1 MTIYD
6 ITPVVA
12 EATNTIVAP
21 LTEIIDKNHCLF
33 EGHEVEM
40 VELNGEILF
49 NANDV
54 AELLGIKNIR
64 ENLRK
69 MNDNQV
75 VKLTNSDVR
84 DTDIRKMNNKGENFL
99 TESGLYKLAF
109 RSNKESAERFTD
121 WVTDEVIPQIRKTGG
136 YIPHDEDMS
145 DDEIMARALIVAQNT
160 IAEKSKKLDL
170 AEKENLKLTSIIE
183 SQKPKLEYLD
193 EILSCDDALLV
204 TTIAFDYGLSA
215 VALNRILEEERI
227 QRKVRG
233 QWVLYSKYLGKG
245 YTKTETKMI
254 GDKTLTQSIKDGDI
268 GGGNGALIFD
278 AKSEHTG
285 SGEIQEDNLA
295 DIGKS
300 LKVTSDTTSII
311 AYFKTDKIK
320 LGKYGIAIR
329 AKTNNNTLGK
339 NILKVEVLKIS
350 KTDEETNIKT
360 IEFKGTN
367 FEKNNNYCWLTS
379 FFDYALAKSD
389 GDKLGI
395 KISTAESM
403 GESITLELDYVSILP
418 LMSAQYVM
426 G

>member
-21 LTEIIDKNHCLF
+21 LTEILDNNHCLF
-33 EGHEVEM
+33 EGHAVEM
-40 VELNGEILF
+40 VEIEGEILF
-49 NANDV
+49 NAKDV
-54 AELLGIKNIR
+54 AELLEMSDVTVRRHIQGMSEK
-64 ENLRK
+64 
-69 MNDNQV
+69 QV
-75 VKLTNSDVR
+75 VKLRNSNVQNLNF
-84 DTDIRKMNNKGENFL
+84 RKLHNTGENFL

-254 GDKTLTQSIKDGDI
+254 GDKPRVQTLWTQKGRM
-268 GGGNGALIFD
+268 LIHD
-278 AKSEHTG
+278 VLAKR
-285 SGEIQEDNLA
+285 N
-295 DIGKS
+295 
-300 LKVTSDTTSII
+300 
-311 AYFKTDKIK
+311 
-320 LGKYGIAIR
+320 IR
-329 AKTNNNTLGK
+329 A
-339 NILKVEVLKIS
+339 
-350 KTDEETNIKT
+350 
-360 IEFKGTN
+360 
-367 FEKNNNYCWLTS
+367 
-379 FFDYALAKSD
+379 
-389 GDKLGI
+389 
-395 KISTAESM
+395 
-403 GESITLELDYVSILP
+403 
-418 LMSAQYVM
+418 LMDVANEQIGM
-426 G
+426 EM

>member
-21 LTEIIDKNHCLF
+21 LTEIIDNNHGIF
-33 EGHEVEM
+33 EGHEIEIF
-40 VELNGEILF
+40 EFDGEILF
-49 NANDV
+49 NPYQVGECLEISDATVRDHM
-54 AELLGIKNIR
+54 
-64 ENLRK
+64 RK
-69 MNDNQV
+69 MNKNQV
-75 VKLTNSDVR
+75 VKLTNSDVAS
-84 DTDIRKMNNKGENFL
+84 TNIRKLNNAGENFL
-99 TESGLYKLAF
+99 TESGLYKLLMKS
-109 RSNKESAERFTD
+109 RKPQAERFTD
-121 WVTDEVIPQIRKTGG
+121 WITDKVIPQIRKTGG

-254 GDKTLTQSIKDGDI
+254 GDKPRVQTLWTQKGRM
-268 GGGNGALIFD
+268 LIHD
-278 AKSEHTG
+278 VLAKR
-285 SGEIQEDNLA
+285 N
-295 DIGKS
+295 
-300 LKVTSDTTSII
+300 
-311 AYFKTDKIK
+311 
-320 LGKYGIAIR
+320 IR
-329 AKTNNNTLGK
+329 ALMDVANEQIGM
-339 NILKVEVLKIS
+339 EV
-350 KTDEETNIKT
+350 
-360 IEFKGTN
+360 
-367 FEKNNNYCWLTS
+367 
-379 FFDYALAKSD
+379 
-389 GDKLGI
+389 
-395 KISTAESM
+395 
-403 GESITLELDYVSILP
+403 
-418 LMSAQYVM
+418 
-426 G
+426 

>member
-254 GDKTLTQSIKDGDI
+254 GDKPRVQTLWTQKGRM
-268 GGGNGALIFD
+268 LIHD
-278 AKSEHTG
+278 VLAKR
-285 SGEIQEDNLA
+285 N
-295 DIGKS
+295 
-300 LKVTSDTTSII
+300 
-311 AYFKTDKIK
+311 
-320 LGKYGIAIR
+320 IR
-329 AKTNNNTLGK
+329 A
-339 NILKVEVLKIS
+339 
-350 KTDEETNIKT
+350 
-360 IEFKGTN
+360 
-367 FEKNNNYCWLTS
+367 
-379 FFDYALAKSD
+379 
-389 GDKLGI
+389 
-395 KISTAESM
+395 
-403 GESITLELDYVSILP
+403 
-418 LMSAQYVM
+418 LMDVANEQIGM
-426 G
+426 EM

>member
-12 EATNTIVAP
+12 ETTNTIVVP
-21 LTEIIDKNHCLF
+21 LTEILDNNHCLF
-33 EGHEVEM
+33 EGHAVEM
-40 VELNGEILF
+40 VEIEGEILF
-49 NANDV
+49 NAKDAAEVLDIKDV
-54 AELLGIKNIR
+54 KSAIR
-64 ENLRK
+64 SFNENQK
-69 MNDNQV
+69 V
-75 VKLTNSDVR
+75 ILTNSKVQDMHF
-84 DTDIRKMNNKGENFL
+84 RKLANRGENFL

-233 QWVLYSKYLGKG
+233 QRVLYSKYLGKG

-254 GDKTLTQSIKDGDI
+254 GDKPRVQTLWTQKGRM
-268 GGGNGALIFD
+268 LIHD
-278 AKSEHTG
+278 VLAKR
-285 SGEIQEDNLA
+285 N
-295 DIGKS
+295 
-300 LKVTSDTTSII
+300 
-311 AYFKTDKIK
+311 
-320 LGKYGIAIR
+320 IR
-329 AKTNNNTLGK
+329 ALMDVAN
-339 NILKVEVLKIS
+339 EQM
-350 KTDEETNIKT
+350 E
-360 IEFKGTN
+360 
-367 FEKNNNYCWLTS
+367 
-379 FFDYALAKSD
+379 
-389 GDKLGI
+389 
-395 KISTAESM
+395 M
-403 GESITLELDYVSILP
+403 GV
-418 LMSAQYVM
+418 
-426 G
+426 

>member
-6 ITPVVA
+6 ITPVVT

-21 LTEIIDKNHCLF
+21 LTEIIDNNHGIF
-33 EGHEVEM
+33 EGHEIEIF
-40 VELNGEILF
+40 ELDGEILF
-49 NANDV
+49 NPYQVGECLEISDATVRDHM
-54 AELLGIKNIR
+54 
-64 ENLRK
+64 RK
-69 MNDNQV
+69 MNKNQV
-75 VKLTNSDVR
+75 VKLTNSNVGL
-84 DTDIRKMNNKGENFL
+84 TNFRKLHNTGENFL
-99 TESGLYKLAF
+99 TESGLYKLLMKS
-109 RSNKESAERFTD
+109 RKPQAERFTD

-254 GDKTLTQSIKDGDI
+254 GDKPRVQTLWTQKGRM
-268 GGGNGALIFD
+268 LIHD
-278 AKSEHTG
+278 VLAKR
-285 SGEIQEDNLA
+285 N
-295 DIGKS
+295 
-300 LKVTSDTTSII
+300 
-311 AYFKTDKIK
+311 
-320 LGKYGIAIR
+320 IR
-329 AKTNNNTLGK
+329 A
-339 NILKVEVLKIS
+339 
-350 KTDEETNIKT
+350 
-360 IEFKGTN
+360 
-367 FEKNNNYCWLTS
+367 
-379 FFDYALAKSD
+379 
-389 GDKLGI
+389 
-395 KISTAESM
+395 
-403 GESITLELDYVSILP
+403 
-418 LMSAQYVM
+418 LMDVANEQIGM
-426 G
+426 EM